1 MSTVSFAEATFKCPV
16 FQIGRRE
23 NLHFLSHCEHH
34 DPAFCCFVPKNFRVA
49 EITSFGYKYGVV
61 FVFGESASVVSA
73 ISDALYLTVAVLCID
88 GDDCA
93 CSEAGCIVMIYHGRA
108 AEDSTKRIRC
118 YRNGAVFPVYEVF
131 ADSVSPVHVSPFGA
145 IRVVLVKKMVF
156 TVFIDH
162 SVRVV
167 HPSVKGREVIGRTK
181 LFTVGRI
188 EGVGEFHFL
197 AASGIIRRKIDTDRI
212 VGVHLELERDRFAGK
227 VGKVYRNKVIY
238 FMYGET
244 HVEVFHLFIIN
255 DHADTYIGRRIL
267 YGQKQVVLG
276 SIDTYKAMTF
286 SQILNQQRRIRRSG

>member
-1 MSTVSFAEATFKCPV
+1 
-16 FQIGRRE
+16 
-23 NLHFLSHCEHH
+23 
-34 DPAFCCFVPKNFRVA
+34 
-49 EITSFGYKYGVV
+49 
-61 FVFGESASVVSA
+61 
-73 ISDALYLTVAVLCID
+73 
-88 GDDCA
+88 
-93 CSEAGCIVMIYHGRA
+93 
-108 AEDSTKRIRC
+108 
-118 YRNGAVFPVYEVF
+118 
-131 ADSVSPVHVSPFGA
+131 
-145 IRVVLVKKMVF
+145 MVF

-167 HPSVKGREVIGRTK
+167 HPSVKGKEVIGRTK

-267 YGQKQVVLG
+267 YGQKQVLLG